1 MNLAADRFA
10 HSLVQ
15 LRCYCLL
22 SLPSTAYC
30 SLETHRHFANV
41 RAQLSHFAG
50 ERHTAITKS
59 PGHVDNR
66 TPGVTHLKEGT
77 TLCRKY
83 LRRGVV
89 LVKRSTN
96 CPDGVWSCPAAAPDK
111 GSPIFAPLAY
121 IRNEIAI

>member
-1 MNLAADRFA
+1 MNLAADSFA

-15 LRCYCLL
+15 LRCYCLR
-22 SLPSTAYC
+22 SLLSTAYC
-30 SLETHRHFANV
+30 LLETHRHFAHV
-41 RAQLSHFAG
+41 SAQLSHFAG
-50 ERHTAITKS
+50 EHHTAIAKS
-59 PGHVDNR
+59 QGHVDKV

-83 LRRGVV
+83 LRRRVV

-96 CPDGVWSCPAAAPDK
+96 CPDGVWSCPAATPNK